1 MVQFAVFPNRES
13 VAQIMANRWTC
24 LH

>member
-1 MVQFAVFPNRES
+1 MVQFVVFPNRES